1 MLREERSRLWP
12 PSESPA
18 KGEATS
24 SLQRPQS
31 KEVISREFN
40 LRLGGWFPAL
50 KWLIKEFRLRIGYE
64 TPDEEAIRPET
75 ASELQHRLSMTGW
88 HPLLDPTIFPWPG
101 PYWFATSIA
110 LQQGQ
115 AAAPHTE
122 IDF

>member
-24 SLQRPQS
+24 SLQRPHN

-40 LRLGGWFPAL
+40 LRMGGWFPAM

-64 TPDEEAIRPET
+64 TPDEEAGIRFWIRQFSPGEHHVAEAPSEP
-75 ASELQHRLSMTGW
+75 AS
-88 HPLLDPTIFPWPG
+88 
-101 PYWFATSIA
+101 
-110 LQQGQ
+110 
-115 AAAPHTE
+115 
-122 IDF
+122 

>member
-24 SLQRPQS
+24 SLQRPHN

-40 LRLGGWFPAL
+40 LRMGGWFPAM

-64 TPDEEAIRPET
+64 TPDEEAGIRFWRAPCCRST
-75 ASELQHRLSMTGW
+75 FRARILSVADRRRTSAASDKGGGASSSRLDARAG
-88 HPLLDPTIFPWPG
+88 
-101 PYWFATSIA
+101 
-110 LQQGQ
+110 
-115 AAAPHTE
+115 
-122 IDF
+122 